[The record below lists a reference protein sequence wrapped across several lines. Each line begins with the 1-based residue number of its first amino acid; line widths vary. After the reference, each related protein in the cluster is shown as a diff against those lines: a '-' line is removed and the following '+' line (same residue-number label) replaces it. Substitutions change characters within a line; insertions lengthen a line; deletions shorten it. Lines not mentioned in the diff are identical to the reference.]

1 MQQKQN
7 DPLNIVPTVIETVG
21 DYMAKPT
28 GTSGISRAR
37 DGFVF
42 VSILA
47 FALAGFVWLFQGK
60 VFADFGGVFAA
71 ESIDLSGF
79 QVPLLIIGGVSAVL
93 AVITWLIAKRGKFV
107 KHDAKAALK
116 KGVMAV
122 MMAQPRF
129 GIASQTPLASVVLN
143 CEYLGKGTGV
153 QGLQCWNGRVPFMQ
167 KDFAGVHP
175 AQLGC
180 FDYDVVDGRLYAF
193 LTPEAKQGYRDYMMK
208 GESHE

>member
-1 MQQKQN
+1 MQQQN
-7 DPLNIVPTVIETVG
+7 DPLSVVPTVIETVG

-28 GTSGISRAR
+28 GTSGIHRAN
-37 DGFVF
+37 DAL
-42 VSILA
+42 VSLSIVSLV
-47 FALAGFVWLFQGK
+47 LGGLVWLFQGK
-60 VFADFGGVFAA
+60 VFADFGGIFTA
-71 ESIDLSGF
+71 ETVDLSAL
-79 QVPLLIIGGVSAVL
+79 QIPLLLSGVAFAVL
-93 AVITWLIAKRGKFV
+93 AVITWLISKRGRFV

-122 MMAQPRF
+122 MIQQPRF
-129 GIASQTPLASVVLN
+129 GIASSTPLASVALN

-153 QGLQCWNGRVPFMQ
+153 QGLQCWNGRVPFLQ

-193 LTPEAKQGYRDYMMK
+193 LTSEAKQGYRDYMMK
-208 GESHE
+208 GDSHE

>member
-1 MQQKQN
+1 MQKQN
-7 DPLNIVPTVIETVG
+7 DPLLVVPTVIETVG

-28 GTSGISRAR
+28 GTSGIHRAH
-37 DGFVF
+37 DTLVF
-42 VSILA
+42 LSILS
-47 FALAGFVWLFQGK
+47 FVLGALVWLFQGK
-60 VFADFGGVFAA
+60 VFADFGGILTA
-71 ESIDLSGF
+71 ETVDLSGF
-79 QVPLLIIGGVSAVL
+79 QIPLLLCGVVCAVL
-93 AVITWLIAKRGKFV
+93 SVITLLISKRGHFV

-122 MMAQPRF
+122 MMTQPRF
-129 GIASQTPLASVVLN
+129 GITSQTPLSSVALN

-153 QGLQCWNGRVPFMQ
+153 QALQCWNGRVPFMQ